1 MKIIFSALLVL
12 TLFLKVYSQD
22 ATFMLTGHRV
32 INEGG
37 TDYYYAEAMSYSN
50 LGFKLGSGQ
59 LYFTYDTTAFGPN
72 IFDNNKLQILFPQ
85 ASVLSKKIGNP
96 PFQFN
101 YYNSLIANDNTFN
114 RVSFSWQHNFSK
126 TCLDSLNMS
135 YFMDVL
141 FVIKIAVKP
150 DHSGPIDPICL
161 ESNNIYI
168 HQTYTACGPN
178 ICNINDCLNHPG
190 VQLSQ
195 DNYPCSDC
203 RIVYSVEDN
212 GPGTLREAIN
222 CALPG
227 DTVRFAYF
235 IAGDSI
241 MLTSIQIALDKHIS
255 VIANK
260 NFSIYVN
267 GTGTERVFDILD
279 GNNVLLEGLSLISGT
294 SNDGAGIK
302 NNGNIKLK
310 DINLYYNV
318 AQINGSQLLNLGT
331 LHVDGNVRILKIN

>member
-1 MKIIFSALLVL
+1 MKIIYSALLVI
-12 TLFLKVYSQD
+12 TFFLKTYSQD
-22 ATFMLTGHRV
+22 ATFMLTGHRIV
-32 INEGG
+32 HEAG
-37 TDYYYAEAMSYSN
+37 TDYYYVDAMSYSN
-50 LGFKLGSGQ
+50 QGFKLGSGQ

-72 IFDNNKLQILFPQ
+72 IIANNKMEILLPS
-85 ASVLSKKIGNP
+85 ASILSKKIGNP

-101 YYNSLIANDNTFN
+101 YYNNLITNDNTFN
-114 RVSFSWQHNFSK
+114 RVSFSWQHNFSN
-126 TCLDSLNMS
+126 TCLDSMNMN

-150 DHSGPIDPICL
+150 DHLGPINPICL

-195 DNYPCSDC
+195 EIYPCSDC

-227 DTVRFAYF
+227 DTVRFAYS

-241 MLTSIQIALDKHIS
+241 LLTSNQIALNKHIS

-267 GTGTERVFDILD
+267 GSGTERVFDILD
-279 GNNVLLEGLSLISGT
+279 GNNVLLEGLSLISGAA
-294 SNDGAGIK
+294 NDGAGIRSAGQLTLK
-302 NNGNIKLK
+302 DLTIYFDQNIPSNSHLLNNGELNIE
-310 DINLYYNV
+310 NNV
-318 AQINGSQLLNLGT
+318 SVIKRN
-331 LHVDGNVRILKIN
+331 